1 MASQSQPIKRLHRF
15 EPGHLL
21 TEHDLNL
28 SVCGCH
34 KGFGQAPHGLGGR
47 LPQAPRRQMTDAVLQ
62 FPNEWHAHSFNGGDA
77 RAEPTSLP
85 SSLPSRRPVAPRS
98 IR

>member
-28 SVCGCH
+28 FVDAIKDLDRRLTALEAGCR
-34 KGFGQAPHGLGGR
+34 KL
-47 LPQAPRRQMTDAVLQ
+47 RRQMTDAVLQ

>member
-28 SVCGCH
+28 FVDAI
-34 KGFGQAPHGLGGR
+34 KDLDRR
-47 LPQAPRRQMTDAVLQ
+47 LAALEAACRK
-62 FPNEWHAHSFNGGDA
+62 F
-77 RAEPTSLP
+77 RAGK
-85 SSLPSRRPVAPRS
+85 
-98 IR
+98 